1 MKTSFLLPLAVLASS
16 AVAQSTTASVNACDA
31 DYIVE
36 RCLTT
41 ETAKLDACGGQDF
54 NCRCAAWEAILTC
67 YNNCPNDPRQHTDAG
82 QREIFC
88 GYASQYQSTTAAT
101 TTTTQSSASRTASTN
116 AQATDDAEDNAEPT
130 DTADESATS
139 TSTGSSAANTNSG
152 AELVLNAGS
161 VLGAVAGVI
170 AVVL

>member
-67 YNNCPNDPRQHTDAG
+67 YNNCPNDPRQYTDAG

-101 TTTTQSSASRTASTN
+101 ATTQSSASRTASTN
-116 AQATDDAEDNAEPT
+116 AQATDDAEDNADPT

>member
-54 NCRCAAWEAILTC
+54 NCRCAAWEAILT
-67 YNNCPNDPRQHTDAG
+67 
-82 QREIFC
+82 
-88 GYASQYQSTTAAT
+88 YALSYISCFRSHLLTWMLCLTTAAT
-101 TTTTQSSASRTASTN
+101 TTVPTTPVNVSHPQTSPSSPFYPR
-116 AQATDDAEDNAEPT
+116 
-130 DTADESATS
+130 
-139 TSTGSSAANTNSG
+139 
-152 AELVLNAGS
+152 
-161 VLGAVAGVI
+161 
-170 AVVL
+170 